1 MPKES
6 VLTSK
11 EKESFKIKK
20 FIFHIIVQSS
30 LNPRFLDE
38 VELSEDQAEFFKE
51 RFSDASYG
59 TQFEFNDKRT
69 SDVFKNCTFILD
81 NPEAKF
87 LEISKILTA
96 SFQSHH
102 KKTMNDGV
110 LITALVSVL
119 DKIDLVFLIKL
130 DNRKVYGY
138 QVKDQKAIMK
148 EIKDT
153 FVEDKKAIQKIAIV
167 DVSENYVWDVLAFD
181 RYPSPGKAIRDY
193 FADFL
198 AVHERETPYLLT
210 QKTVSAINKWAVAS
224 KLLLDPNQEISAYKK
239 RCIEYLRNT
248 VKAKSKELIQT
259 VVFDEDANRAKELR
273 KSLQLYMEE
282 KGLFGQEF
290 QPNQK
295 ALDKSTLKNI
305 RRTAEGI
312 KIEWEGDARDV
323 NIDIPNTPDPND
335 GLYHISI
342 KTGRIDIEK

>member
-1 MPKES
+1 M
-6 VLTSK
+6 
-11 EKESFKIKK
+11 
-20 FIFHIIVQSS
+20 Q
-30 LNPRFLDE
+30 
-38 VELSEDQAEFFKE
+38 
-51 RFSDASYG
+51 
-59 TQFEFNDKRT
+59 
-69 SDVFKNCTFILD
+69 
-81 NPEAKF
+81 
-87 LEISKILTA
+87 
-96 SFQSHH
+96 
-102 KKTMNDGV
+102 
-110 LITALVSVL
+110 
-119 DKIDLVFLIKL
+119 
-130 DNRKVYGY
+130 
-138 QVKDQKAIMK
+138 

-167 DVSENYVWDVLAFD
+167 DVNENYVWDVLAFD

-210 QKTVSAINKWAVAS
+210 QKMVSAINKWAVTNKQS
-224 KLLLDPNQEISAYKK
+224 LDPNQEISAYKK
-239 RCIEYLRNT
+239 RCVEYLRNT
-248 VKAKSKELIQT
+248 VKAKSKDIIQT
-259 VVFDEDANRAKELR
+259 VIFDEDEGRAKKLR
-273 KSLQLYMEE
+273 KSLQLYMED